1 MALIQRRTEDIG
13 ARNNPTDWSAKLP
26 NPKTHIR
33 LLTIL
38 PGRQTEEL
46 RCTCSTIRL
55 DSRPRYNA
63 LSYVWGNPDE
73 KAQVIVNGVQVT
85 VNRSLAEALSRI
97 RRQQGPVVIW
107 ADALCINQSDEDE
120 KKYQIDLMHRI
131 YGECENCFVW
141 RGDIAV
147 KGDSSVAAKQAAAAA
162 LNALRII
169 AEEPH
174 HEELGWP
181 GKGPVARSP
190 AGNGL
195 TAGVALQSMMDCEW
209 WHRIW
214 TVQEVCL
221 PPQATVLWGP
231 LEISFQTIMDAA
243 SYMVQPDEHPQ
254 HNNIF
259 DLFQEGTAI
268 YPKLHTSPFTIPVLS
283 IAHARFWD
291 QSRTNSLNRL
301 WRFRD
306 KRSKYPKD
314 KLFGIWALLNK
325 KYLPNITP
333 ADYVLDIV
341 VLFSRVTVSLLTSLN
356 NLKPLIGW
364 RGERETAGLPTWVL
378 DLAQPEDSKCT
389 SDFWTHDIAWRQF
402 YAGRGLPRFKPLLNQ
417 AENLAVVSLVITM
430 TSSKRWPAPIHVFS
444 YRALL
449 VVPIIL
455 AIATFASL
463 FIHSDV
469 NVALLY
475 SQCDARARLP
485 AVSKVPVF
493 GPPVCFAISFF
504 QSALDSMR
512 TFASMSAILSFIA
525 GLMTVTTIEAA
536 RVCNAPNVV
545 IANPTGPWLVFNLI
559 GGAVVWQLVILPAF
573 FHRSRSILLARKK
586 AGQEAVESAASK
598 DPDFGKDSRHLV
610 VDAEIIAIPVSVA
623 WGFILP
629 SLLMLI
635 YNSPVIIVIWLFF
648 PVWVSLIR
656 QAVRWAVL
664 RVQKRQHR
672 SFHLESHAI
681 SLLLVYLTPI
691 LCSAVSHVYFI
702 WSLFQW
708 DDRKEM
714 TRATVKFVE
723 IDMFFISLTVLYWLF
738 VETGW
743 KVPLVAILGTVPLG
757 PGAGICIAWIYRDT
771 EIREG
776 LKQWLSDVVG
786 SQEEANEE
794 GRASASEETPLLH

>member
-1 MALIQRRTEDIG
+1 MA
-13 ARNNPTDWSAKLP
+13 
-26 NPKTHIR
+26 
-33 LLTIL
+33 
-38 PGRQTEEL
+38 
-46 RCTCSTIRL
+46 
-55 DSRPRYNA
+55 
-63 LSYVWGNPDE
+63 
-73 KAQVIVNGVQVT
+73 
-85 VNRSLAEALSRI
+85 
-97 RRQQGPVVIW
+97 
-107 ADALCINQSDEDE
+107 
-120 KKYQIDLMHRI
+120 
-131 YGECENCFVW
+131 
-141 RGDIAV
+141 
-147 KGDSSVAAKQAAAAA
+147 
-162 LNALRII
+162 
-169 AEEPH
+169 
-174 HEELGWP
+174 
-181 GKGPVARSP
+181 
-190 AGNGL
+190 
-195 TAGVALQSMMDCEW
+195 
-209 WHRIW
+209 
-214 TVQEVCL
+214 
-221 PPQATVLWGP
+221 
-231 LEISFQTIMDAA
+231 
-243 SYMVQPDEHPQ
+243 
-254 HNNIF
+254 
-259 DLFQEGTAI
+259 
-268 YPKLHTSPFTIPVLS
+268 
-283 IAHARFWD
+283 
-291 QSRTNSLNRL
+291 
-301 WRFRD
+301 
-306 KRSKYPKD
+306 
-314 KLFGIWALLNK
+314 
-325 KYLPNITP
+325 
-333 ADYVLDIV
+333 
-341 VLFSRVTVSLLTSLN
+341 
-356 NLKPLIGW
+356 
-364 RGERETAGLPTWVL
+364 
-378 DLAQPEDSKCT
+378 
-389 SDFWTHDIAWRQF
+389 
-402 YAGRGLPRFKPLLNQ
+402 
-417 AENLAVVSLVITM
+417 
-430 TSSKRWPAPIHVFS
+430 SSKRWPAPIHVFS

-485 AVSKVPVF
+485 AVSKVPVL

-656 QAVRWAVL
+656 QAVRWAAL

-672 SFHLESHAI
+672 SFYLESHTV
-681 SLLLVYLTPI
+681 SLLLVYLIPI

-723 IDMFFISLTVLYWLF
+723 IDMFFIGLTVLYWLF

-743 KVPLVAILGTVPLG
+743 KVPLVAVLGTIPLG

-771 EIREG
+771 EIRES

-786 SQEEANEE
+786 NQEEANEE